1 MKRSVCSFSE
11 IAPAWSPSVAFVHAL
26 LRSALTNEP
35 VRIVWNPSALP
46 DTYANTPV
54 DPEAVTSYSRRQG
67 VVGSVYRR
75 LCEMD
80 DPPTAVLET
89 LRPVAQGASGTALF
103 QAEALRAILRAFAR
117 EIIPV
122 IVLKGLHLDV
132 NLYGGPGRRKNGD
145 HDLLVPPDRIQDA
158 VRVLHEMGYTDPTA
172 CAGETGGV
180 LGANEAAKEETV
192 KEEAVPHHAP
202 PLVRREPGRPPVM
215 VELHWALSPSSP
227 TLPLHGAVDWTEAV
241 WERAMPSSLLGE
253 PVQRMDP
260 TDEVLYVSLHLT
272 RHLTYYDAQVMPRL
286 SMIEDLARVISA
298 HPELK
303 VALLRERGEAL
314 GPVRLFGPAEFLARS
329 ALGVE
334 LGLPVGRAWPSGWLS
349 RWSVSAPR
357 ILQNDRRSSHRQRL
371 DQMMAHAAILKRP
384 RDRRR
389 VWRRGFRQTP
399 AHAPVQVRADGPST
413 VTRGL
418 QLGWRI
424 LSER

>member
-11 IAPAWSPSVAFVHAL
+11 IEPAWTPSVAYVHAV
-26 LRSALTNEP
+26 LRSALTGEP
-35 VRIVWNPSALP
+35 VRAVWNPPTLP
-46 DTYANTPV
+46 ETYADAPI
-54 DPEAVTSYSRRQG
+54 DPEAVTAYSRRQG
-67 VVGSVYRR
+67 VVASVYRR

-80 DPPTAVLET
+80 DPPAAVPEA
-89 LRPVAQGASGTALF
+89 LRSVAQSGSGTALL
-103 QAEALRAILRAFAR
+103 QAEELRAILRAFDR
-117 EIIPV
+117 EDIPV

-145 HDLLVPPDRIQDA
+145 HDLLVRPDRIWDA
-158 VRVLHEMGYTDPTA
+158 VRVLNEMGFTDPTA
-172 CAGETGGV
+172 RAGDDK
-180 LGANEAAKEETV
+180 ASADAKEAGN
-192 KEEAVPHHAP
+192 EEAVPHHAP

-227 TLPLHGAVDWTEAV
+227 TLPLHGAVDWTEAA
-241 WERAMPSSLLGE
+241 WERAGSSSLLDE

-260 TDEVLYVSLHLT
+260 ADEVLYLALHLA

-286 SMIEDLARVISA
+286 SMIEDLARVMSA
-298 HPELK
+298 HPKLRGS
-303 VALLRERGEAL
+303 VLRERGEAL
-314 GPVRLFGPAEFLARS
+314 GPVFIFGPVEFLARS
-329 ALGVE
+329 ALGMD
-334 LGLPVGRAWPSGWLS
+334 LGLSVEDAWPSGWLS

-357 ILQNDRRSSHRQRL
+357 ILQNDRRSSHRRRL

-399 AHAPVQVRADGPST
+399 AHAPVQVEAGGPST

-424 LSER
+424 LAGR